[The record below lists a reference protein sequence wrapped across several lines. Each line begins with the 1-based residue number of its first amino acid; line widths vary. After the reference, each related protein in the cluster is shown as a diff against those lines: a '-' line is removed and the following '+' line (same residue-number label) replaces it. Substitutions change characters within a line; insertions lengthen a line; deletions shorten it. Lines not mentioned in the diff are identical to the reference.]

1 MDLEN
6 KIALLERLYCKCSEN
21 SETRKDFIQYL
32 EKPES
37 ELTPSITRMANALND
52 LRGFLPGGKY
62 ELHFTGAARFYFDS
76 LFGDAS
82 FYQDFYCKTCCPI
95 CKNSTKKCP
104 FHCCLLCISNIV
116 KMNGIT
122 GLETRVSISA
132 KDKKDFITSLTKKYP
147 KARFTTGYFHSE
159 FDIAVYLYSTYSIS
173 QDLAV
178 EIMEAL

>member
-6 KIALLERLYCKCSEN
+6 KIALLERLYCNCSEN

-32 EKPES
+32 ENPES
-37 ELTPSITRMANALND
+37 ELTPSITRMVNALSD
-52 LRGFLPGGKY
+52 LKDFLPGGKY
-62 ELHFTGAARFYFDS
+62 ELNFAGAAKEYFDL
-76 LFGDAS
+76 LFGDIN
-82 FYQDFYCKTCCPI
+82 FCQNFYCKTCCPI

-104 FHCCLLCISNIV
+104 FHCCLVCISNII

-122 GLETRVSISA
+122 GLEQRVHISA
-132 KDKKDFITSLTKKYP
+132 KDKKDFISLLLKKYP
-147 KARFTTGYFHSE
+147 KAKFTTGYFHSE